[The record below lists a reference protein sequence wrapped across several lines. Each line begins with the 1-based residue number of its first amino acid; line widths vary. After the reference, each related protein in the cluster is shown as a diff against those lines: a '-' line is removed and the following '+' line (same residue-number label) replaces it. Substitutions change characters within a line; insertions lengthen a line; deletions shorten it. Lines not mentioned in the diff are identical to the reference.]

1 MLLEVKNLGIAY
13 GDKPPIVQGVTFNL
27 DEGEI
32 LAIVGESGSGKTTV
46 IRAIQHVL
54 PGGGH
59 IAEGQVILE
68 GEDTQKQT
76 PEMHRALC
84 GTDVSMIFQDSGA
97 MMNPIRTI
105 GTEFREFLAVHGI
118 QDDKEAHDLMI
129 SMIEMV
135 RLPNPEH
142 ILKCYP
148 YELSGGMRQRVGI
161 AMAMAM
167 KPKLL
172 LADEPTS
179 ALDVTN
185 QAIIVKEMMNVRDK
199 MNTAIIIVTHNMG
212 VSCYMADYI
221 MVMKKGRVVEYG
233 KAEDVIYHPKEEYT
247 RMLLA
252 AVPKMGGEDA

>member
-59 IAEGQVILE
+59 IAEGQVIFE

-118 QDDKEAHDLMI
+118 KDDKEAHDLMI
-129 SMIEMV
+129 SMY
-135 RLPNPEH
+135 
-142 ILKCYP
+142 KA
-148 YELSGGMRQRVGI
+148 STARQYTV
-161 AMAMAM
+161 A
-167 KPKLL
+167 
-172 LADEPTS
+172 
-179 ALDVTN
+179 
-185 QAIIVKEMMNVRDK
+185 VRDK
-199 MNTAIIIVTHNMG
+199 LLEAYKEIMNIQM
-212 VSCYMADYI
+212 
-221 MVMKKGRVVEYG
+221 
-233 KAEDVIYHPKEEYT
+233 
-247 RMLLA
+247 
-252 AVPKMGGEDA
+252 

>member
-59 IAEGQVILE
+59 IAEGQVIFK

-118 QDDKEAHDLMI
+118 KDDKEAHDLMI

-172 LADEPTS
+172 LADEPTAS
-179 ALDVTN
+179 LDRANSELIVEKLLQYQYESGCLLLCATHDEKV
-185 QAIIVKEMMNVRDK
+185 QARFANRLVL
-199 MNTAIIIVTHNMG
+199 
-212 VSCYMADYI
+212 
-221 MVMKKGRVVEYG
+221 G
-233 KAEDVIYHPKEEYT
+233 K
-247 RMLLA
+247 
-252 AVPKMGGEDA
+252 

>member
-118 QDDKEAHDLMI
+118 KDDKEAHDLMI

-185 QAIIVKEMMNVRDK
+185 QAIIVKEMMNLRDK

-212 VSCYMADYI
+212 ASCYMADYI

-233 KAEDVIYHPKEEYT
+233 KTEDVIYHPKEEYT

-252 AVPKMGGEDA
+252 AVPKMGGKDA

>member
-59 IAEGQVILE
+59 IAEGQVIFE

-118 QDDKEAHDLMI
+118 KDDKEAHDLMI

-172 LADEPTS
+172 LADEPTAS
-179 ALDVTN
+179 LDRANSELIVEKLLQYQYESGCLLLCATHDEKV
-185 QAIIVKEMMNVRDK
+185 QARFANRLVL
-199 MNTAIIIVTHNMG
+199 
-212 VSCYMADYI
+212 
-221 MVMKKGRVVEYG
+221 G
-233 KAEDVIYHPKEEYT
+233 K
-247 RMLLA
+247 
-252 AVPKMGGEDA
+252 